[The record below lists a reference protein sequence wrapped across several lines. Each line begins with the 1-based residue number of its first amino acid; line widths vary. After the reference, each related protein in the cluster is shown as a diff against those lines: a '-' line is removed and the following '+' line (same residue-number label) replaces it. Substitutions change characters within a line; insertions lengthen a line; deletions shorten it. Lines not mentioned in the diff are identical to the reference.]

1 MAPLPEVLIVDDD
14 AVIRNMLKDALA
26 DVPCVVREAASGDT
40 ALSELEKS
48 PPAVVLLDLVMP
60 GRSGMDLLVG
70 IIAKALPT
78 QVVVVSSLDTE
89 SVVQQAL
96 KLGAFGYVAK
106 PFHPLDVQS
115 VVRAALEKGA
125 HP

>member
-1 MAPLPEVLIVDDD
+1 VAPLPEVLIVDDD
-14 AVIRNMLKDALA
+14 TLIRTMLKDSLA

-40 ALSELEKS
+40 ALSELEAK

-60 GRSGMDLLVG
+60 GKSGLDLLFG
-70 IIAKALPT
+70 IIARALPT

-89 SVVQQAL
+89 SLVQQAL
-96 KLGAFGYVAK
+96 KMGAFGYVPK
-106 PFHPLDVQS
+106 PFHPLDVQN
-115 VVRAALEKGA
+115 VVRAALEKGL